1 MIYTAGQQVRIL
13 HSGATGKVFLK
24 LPLRDVY
31 LVQFPGFPVVEK
43 IYNGYDLELV
53 TAAPAEAAET
63 GAAPP
68 QHHPE
73 PHHTSA

>member
-43 IYNGYDLELV
+43 IYNGYDLELL
-53 TAAPAEAAET
+53 AAPAEASET

>member
-43 IYNGYDLELV
+43 IYNGYDLELLS
-53 TAAPAEAAET
+53 APAEASET

-68 QHHPE
+68 QYQRE